1 MKKIA
6 LKTMFAV
13 AAFSAACGSAYAAQ
27 TTVCARA
34 TAAHAGTSPAYG
46 TAGTNFMVTQITPKC
61 SANILAIGIDGT
73 AAAWYTVVANS
84 NKGKTTYGASTGGH
98 QGTTACGIPGGC
110 TDAEVT
116 TQLSIS
122 NTGT

>member
-1 MKKIA
+1 MKKIT
-6 LKTMFAV
+6 LKAVVAV
-13 AAFSAACGSAYAAQ
+13 AALGAACGVAFADQ

-46 TAGTNFMVTQITPKC
+46 TAGTHFMVTQITPKC
-61 SANILAIGIDGT
+61 SANILGIGIDGT
-73 AAAWYTVVANS
+73 SAAWYTVVANS

-98 QGTTACGIPGGC
+98 QGTTACAIPGGC
-110 TDAEVT
+110 TDGEVT
-116 TQLSIS
+116 AQLAIS